1 MYIHIFKTD
10 IRTHEDI
17 AILNKLF
24 SVNPAISRWTVDM
37 QDVDHVLRI
46 ESSTD
51 NSTDIIH
58 TVRQAGYYC
67 ADLD

>member
-24 SVNPAISRWTVDM
+24 SINPAISRWTVDM
-37 QDVDHVLRI
+37 HDVDRVLRI
-46 ESSTD
+46 EASTD
-51 NSTDIIH
+51 NPTDIIH
-58 TVRQAGYYC
+58 TVREAGYYC